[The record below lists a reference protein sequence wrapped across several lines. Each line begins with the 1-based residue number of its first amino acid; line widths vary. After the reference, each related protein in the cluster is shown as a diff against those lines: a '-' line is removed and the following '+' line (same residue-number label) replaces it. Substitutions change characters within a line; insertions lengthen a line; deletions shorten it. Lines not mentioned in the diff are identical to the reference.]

1 MPFSGPVAERARVE
15 VPRFTLLEKAHG
27 DYEEELQGL
36 ERHLHL
42 TPEMENRRTVLKKLK
57 LQAKDEMHMILS
69 SL

>member
-1 MPFSGPVAERARVE
+1 M
-15 VPRFTLLEKAHG
+15 EKAHG